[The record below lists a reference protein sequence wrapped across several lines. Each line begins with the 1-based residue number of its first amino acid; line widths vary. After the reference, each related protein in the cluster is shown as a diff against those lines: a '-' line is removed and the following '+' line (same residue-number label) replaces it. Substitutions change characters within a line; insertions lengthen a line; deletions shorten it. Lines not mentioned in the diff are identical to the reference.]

1 MVKNIARALKEIQKI
16 YPLALLWQ
24 VLSGF
29 MKSGRR
35 YVNVVMLAQIT
46 GALYAGEGIRTLF
59 IYAAITAGLNF
70 VFTIVDRLTDVGGA
84 FAYWRL
90 QFTERHKINDVLRTI
105 DFRVLEDTAFDTLVR
120 KYKETLAHAGG
131 HLCSVGHGLYK
142 FTLGIV
148 TTGVSIYL
156 LAPFFPLVFVRTGT
170 SFFGSPWFTVLVIA
184 FIIAAA
190 IIIFLFQR
198 QFNRTLVKTREKLL
212 GISKR
217 MEYYTEI
224 LREYSNGKEIRLYD
238 MKELISRDASETLI
252 KEGNRI
258 RRDDARKQGRNSA
271 WTAIVGV
278 VVSFG
283 VYLLI
288 GMKGLAGAF
297 DISKLVLYSGT
308 FLLLVQGIIALTD
321 SISYSTV
328 INRSIGYYYDIMD
341 YPAKHGLAKKR
352 NLITEKEL
360 PEGFVVE
367 FDDVSF
373 RYPSATDYSLRHI
386 SLTIRQ
392 GEKIAIVG
400 QNGSGKTTFIKLLCK
415 LYSDYEGTIRF
426 NGIDIREIDDETYR
440 RLFSVVFQDYK
451 IFSFTVGENVAAS
464 EAYDG
469 SAALSALDKAG
480 VQDFLPGDSGLSTYL
495 GKDFEEKGIDISGGE
510 AQKLATARAFYKN
523 TECLILDEPTASLD
537 PIAEAEFYNRF
548 NSFSQE
554 KTVLYISHRLSSC
567 VFCRRIL
574 VFQDGQLAQNGTHEE
589 LLKKRDAK
597 YFELWNAQVKYYL

>member
-1 MVKNIARALKEIQKI
+1 MIKNIARAVKEIYKI

-24 VLSGF
+24 VFSGI

-35 YVNVVMLAQIT
+35 YVNVVMLAMIT
-46 GALYAGEGIRTLF
+46 GALYSHADARTLF
-59 IYAAITAGLNF
+59 IYATVTAALNF
-70 VFTIVDRLTDVGGA
+70 AFALVDRFTDVGGA

-90 QFTERHKINDVLRTI
+90 QFTERHKVNDVLRTI

-120 KYKETLAHAGG
+120 KYKETLAHSGG

-142 FTLGIV
+142 FTLGAI

-156 LAPFFPLVFVRTGT
+156 LAPFFSLVFVKTGT
-170 SFFGSPWFTVLVIA
+170 SFFGSPWFTAVVIV

-190 IIIFLFQR
+190 VVIFFFQR

-224 LREYSNGKEIRLYD
+224 LRDYSNGKEIRLYG
-238 MKELISRDASETLI
+238 MQELISRDASETLI

-258 RRDDARKQGRNSA
+258 RRDDAKKQGKNSA
-271 WTAIVGV
+271 WTAIIGV
-278 VVSFG
+278 LVSFG

-308 FLLLVQGIIALTD
+308 FLLLVQGIISLTD

-328 INRSIGYYYDIMD
+328 INRSIRYYFDILD
-341 YPAKHGLAKKR
+341 YPEKHGYVKKS
-352 NLITEKEL
+352 NLKTEKEL
-360 PEGFVVE
+360 PEGFEIE

-373 RYPSATDYSLRHI
+373 RYPSATDYALRHI
-386 SLTIRQ
+386 SLKIHR

-415 LYSDYEGTIRF
+415 LYTDYEGTIRF
-426 NGIDIREIDDETYR
+426 NGVDIREIDDETYR
-440 RLFSVVFQDYK
+440 RMFSVVFQDYK
-451 IFSFTVGENVAAS
+451 IFSFTVGENTAAS
-464 EAYDG
+464 EAYDSG
-469 SAALSALDKAG
+469 RVLTALEKAG
-480 VQDFLPGDSGLSTYL
+480 VEGFLPGESGLSTYL
-495 GKDFEEKGIDISGGE
+495 GKDFEERGIDIAGGE
-510 AQKLATARAFYKN
+510 SQKLATARSFYKES
-523 TECLILDEPTASLD
+523 ECLILDEPTASLD

-548 NSFSQE
+548 NTFSQE

-574 VFQDGQLAQNGTHEE
+574 VFQDGALVQNGTHEE

>member
-1 MVKNIARALKEIQKI
+1 MIRNIARAVKEIYEI
-16 YPLALLWQ
+16 HPFALVWQ
-24 VLSGF
+24 VLSGI
-29 MKSGRR
+29 MKSGRK
-35 YVNVVMLAQIT
+35 YVNVVMLARIAE
-46 GALYAGEGIRTLF
+46 ALYSRADARTLF
-59 IYAAITAGLNF
+59 VYAAITVGLNF
-70 VFTIVDRLTDVGGA
+70 VLTIVDHLTDTGGS

-90 QFTERHKINDVLRTI
+90 QFTERHRVNDVMRTI
-105 DFRVLEDTAFDTLVR
+105 DYRVLEDVAFDTLVR
-120 KYKETLAHAGG
+120 KYKETLAHSGG

-148 TTGVSIYL
+148 TTGISVYL
-156 LAPFFPLVFVRTGT
+156 LAPFFRQVFVKTGM
-170 SFFGSPWFTVLVIA
+170 SFFGSPWFTASVIG

-190 IIIFLFQR
+190 ISIFFFQR
-198 QFNRTLVKTREKLL
+198 QYNRTLVKTREKLL

-224 LREYSNGKEIRLYD
+224 LRDYSNGKEIRLYD
-238 MKELISRDASETLI
+238 MQDLISRDASETLI

-258 RRDDARKQGRNSA
+258 RRNNAKKQGRNSA
-271 WTAIVGV
+271 WTAIIGV
-278 VVSFG
+278 AASFG

-297 DISKLVLYSGT
+297 DISDLVLYSGT
-308 FLLLVQGIIALTD
+308 FLLLVHGIISLTD

-328 INRSIGYYYDIMD
+328 INRSIRYYFDILD
-341 YPAKHGLAKKR
+341 YPHKHGYVKKG
-352 NLITEKEL
+352 NLKKEKEL
-360 PEGFVVE
+360 PEGFEIE
-367 FDDVSF
+367 FDNVSF
-373 RYPSATDYSLRHI
+373 RYPSATEYALRHL
-386 SLTIRQ
+386 SLKINR

-426 NGIDIREIDDETYR
+426 NGVDIREIDDETYR
-440 RLFSVVFQDYK
+440 RMFSVVFQDYK

-464 EAYDG
+464 EAYDSG
-469 SAALSALDKAG
+469 AVLDALEKAG
-480 VQDFLPGDSGLSTYL
+480 VQELLPGGLGLSAYL
-495 GKDFEEKGIDISGGE
+495 GKDFDERGIDIAGGE
-510 AQKLATARAFYKN
+510 SQKLATARAFYKD

-548 NSFSQE
+548 NTFSQE

-574 VFQDGQLAQNGTHEE
+574 VFQNGELIQNGTHEE

-597 YFELWNAQVKYYL
+597 YYELWNAQVKYYL